1 VGDAK
6 GNEIR
11 GDQPLAESLL
21 ASEGAMF
28 LTNFQ
33 PISDHF
39 LTFFRYTGN
48 IGAQWGLKEGR
59 NWPGFW

>member
-6 GNEIR
+6 GKEIR
-11 GDQPLAESLL
+11 GAQPLAESLL

-48 IGAQWGLKEGR
+48 ISANGA
-59 NWPGFW
+59 

>member
-1 VGDAK
+1 VHQQACDLYPVDDAK

-11 GDQPLAESLL
+11 GAQPLAESLL

-33 PISDHF
+33 PISDHI

-48 IGAQWGLKEGR
+48 ISANGA
-59 NWPGFW
+59 